1 MIEFTY
7 VPPLTS
13 SEEESHEIFFKT
25 FEGALNYYDLSGL
38 NLSDRCKLQ
47 SLAADIWQ
55 AAFERAAVV
64 LKADNK

>member
-7 VPPLTS
+7 VPALTS

-25 FEGALNYYDLSGL
+25 FDSALNEHGISGM
-38 NLSDRCKLQ
+38 NLRDRSKLQ

-55 AAFERAAVV
+55 AAFERAEIV
-64 LKADNK
+64 LKADRK